1 MGNDDG
7 FDLFGDEE
15 GVPDENASPRRG
27 MDVQEQDGESSTED
41 DGAGD
46 ASSRHRRR
54 APMIFLCAV
63 LAIILLVVGVLGYFL
78 KHLTNG
84 LDQINREPL
93 AMPSASPRP
102 STATDDARTF
112 VLLGSDSRGWDRGRS
127 DSLMVAY
134 LPADRKHLYLIS
146 FLRDMWVTIPPNDV
160 VRKPTQAKINA
171 AYSWGGVPL
180 TIQTLEQLTNVRMD
194 HAAVIDFTGFKE
206 LTTALGGVQVYN
218 DQDSTIEGVHF
229 PAGEITLKGNAA
241 LKYVRERR
249 DLKNGDLDRAHRQR
263 DVLTAIIDKTLSA
276 GTLANPSKF
285 DDVTTLAGRT
295 MTVDDK
301 LTNAEIRKLA
311 TSLRFSSGDGVVQVQ
326 VPISGFGKSKD
337 GQAYDVVD
345 KEGLQELSD
354 AMRNDTM
361 DVYVENHPQ

>member
-1 MGNDDG
+1 MDDDDEL
-7 FDLFGDEE
+7 DLFGADE
-15 GVPDENASPRRG
+15 GVPPRRG
-27 MDVQEQDGESSTED
+27 MDAHRQDEESITE
-41 DGAGD
+41 GAGA
-46 ASSRHRRR
+46 ASSGRRRR

-84 LDQINREPL
+84 LDDINREPL
-93 AMPSASPRP
+93 TMPTASPRP
-102 STATDDARTF
+102 STATDGARTF

-134 LPADRKHLYLIS
+134 LPADREHLYLIS
-146 FLRDMWVTIPPNDV
+146 FLRDMWVTIPPNKV
-160 VRKPTQAKINA
+160 IGKPSQAKINA

-180 TIQTLEQLTNVRMD
+180 TIQTLENLTNVRMD

-218 DQDSTIEGVHF
+218 DQDSTIEGMHF
-229 PAGEITLKGNAA
+229 PAGDITLKGNAA

-249 DLKNGDLDRAHRQR
+249 DLKNGDLDRARRQR

-285 DDVTTLAGRT
+285 DDVATLAGRT

-311 TSLRFSSGDGVVQVQ
+311 MSLRFTSGDSVVQVQ
-326 VPISGFGKSKD
+326 APISGFGRSKD
-337 GQAYDVVD
+337 GQAYDLVD